1 VPWTREEDKIILQA
15 IRQRNDNE
23 ATFKHIS
30 EILENRSLL
39 EIKNRF
45 HKLMSLLQ
53 QMAAKST

>member
-53 QMAAKST
+53 QMAAK